1 MSRPKAYDDNEGR
14 TSPLIR
20 ELPDYESTET
30 SQLLGAGHQRRESE
44 EAEVVWDGDKDYEG
58 LPWWRRPTV
67 FWLLGPFF
75 LFTLAFGGIMVPKLN
90 LILSLVCRQHFA
102 ERATWDST
110 QPVAPVFVGGDN
122 PQCQIPEIQAKVST
136 FILIMNLIAGSLSAV
151 VAPRLG
157 RLSDRYGRT
166 RLMAFASTG
175 GLLGEILTVV
185 IAKYADVI
193 DYRWLVL
200 GSVFDGVTG
209 SLTAGSILSQ
219 SYTSDCTPPSKRAVY
234 IGYTHAC
241 LFTGI
246 ALGPLLAGYL
256 VKWTGSL
263 LFIFYVVVGCHT
275 AFILLLAFVI
285 PESLV
290 KSKREAAREAWAK
303 EKESREH
310 MMGSWL
316 SRIQEVNPFEPLA
329 ILWPTGPGSSPK
341 LRTNLV
347 ALAISDTI
355 VLGSSIATG
364 AVIILY
370 SGYMFHWGTLK
381 SSQFISALSFVRVF
395 ALLGVFPLINYF
407 ARVRPAQRRKASG
420 IITRENNGGADMV
433 DIWVMRVAII
443 SDVLGILGYIF
454 ARHDN
459 VFFASGMLTAFGG
472 LGSATIQAVIT
483 KHVPQRKIGQI
494 LGATGML
501 HALCRVVGPVVF
513 NGIYAATVKTYPQ
526 AFFVVLCALFV
537 FAFLTTFAIRP
548 AVHWAYDDEEDA
560 QEESD
565 SSALHR
571 RRELFGATN
580 TDHLPIDEDQVRN
593 E

>member
-1 MSRPKAYDDNEGR
+1 MSGPKAYDDSEGG

-20 ELPDYESTET
+20 EVPDYESTET

-58 LPWWRRPTV
+58 LPWWRRPSV
-67 FWLLGPFF
+67 FWLLGPFA

-102 ERATWDST
+102 DR
-110 QPVAPVFVGGDN
+110 N

-136 FILIMNLIAGSLSAV
+136 FILIMNFVTGALSAV
-151 VAPRLG
+151 IAPRLG

-193 DYRWLVL
+193 DYRWLIL
-200 GSVFDGVTG
+200 GSVFDGATG

-263 LFIFYVVVGCHT
+263 LLIFYVVVGCHT
-275 AFILLLAFVI
+275 VFILLLAFVI

-310 MMGSWL
+310 MMGSCL

-329 ILWPTGPGSSPK
+329 ILWPTGPGTSSK

-407 ARVRPAQRRKASG
+407 ARVRPAQRREASG
-420 IITRENNGGADMV
+420 VIAREKNGGADMV
-433 DIWVMRVAII
+433 DIWVMRVAIL
-443 SDVLGILGYIF
+443 SDVVGVLGYIF
-454 ARHDN
+454 ARHEN
-459 VFFASGMLTAFGG
+459 VFFASGMMTAFGG

-526 AFFVVLCALFV
+526 AFFVVLCALFI
-537 FAFLTTFAIRP
+537 FAFLSTFAIRP
-548 AVHWAYDDEEDA
+548 AGEFTRPSFSEHKC
-560 QEESD
+560 
-565 SSALHR
+565 
-571 RRELFGATN
+571 
-580 TDHLPIDEDQVRN
+580 
-593 E
+593 